1 MRITKKKLRKSL
13 SEKVVKKLEIIG
25 EMCVRSGY
33 RCYLVGGTVRDMI
46 LKVPQIDIDIVTEG
60 DITSL
65 VSNIAKRWKLKK
77 TIRSQF
83 STVKISFVH
92 NILLDIAQARK
103 ETYPYPA
110 SLPVVQKGNIVD
122 DLKRRDFTINTLLMG
137 ISKKNFGII
146 YDYLGGIEDI
156 EKKTIRV
163 LHKNSFIDDPTRI
176 FRAFRFKERFSF
188 RFERKTKKLINNA
201 VRCGLI
207 KKLSPQRIRKEF
219 FLLLEERNWDKI
231 ILNLSKEGVFKEL
244 GIRNNISRATI
255 NSFRNIISNFNTTK
269 RNWKLSKLLIITEN
283 AKPEEIKTF
292 SQRVGLKKKE
302 SNLLLELTKKKTSLT
317 LSKKEISTKQIYL
330 LLETIPLDGLVY
342 LLSKVKPRSKKRIMM
357 YLNNLKDIKTKING
371 KDLKRLGIKEG
382 PIYKQILKMVFDEKL
397 DGRLKTKKE
406 EIEFVKQI
414 IRRKRV

>member
-1 MRITKKKLRKSL
+1 MNKRITRKTLEKSL
-13 SEKVVKKLEIIG
+13 SEKVVKRLEIIG
-25 EMCVRSGY
+25 EMCAFSEY

-188 RFERKTKKLINNA
+188 RFERKTKKLI
-201 VRCGLI
+201 
-207 KKLSPQRIRKEF
+207 
-219 FLLLEERNWDKI
+219 
-231 ILNLSKEGVFKEL
+231 IL
-244 GIRNNISRATI
+244 
-255 NSFRNIISNFNTTK
+255 
-269 RNWKLSKLLIITEN
+269 
-283 AKPEEIKTF
+283 
-292 SQRVGLKKKE
+292 
-302 SNLLLELTKKKTSLT
+302 
-317 LSKKEISTKQIYL
+317 
-330 LLETIPLDGLVY
+330 
-342 LLSKVKPRSKKRIMM
+342 M
-357 YLNNLKDIKTKING
+357 
-371 KDLKRLGIKEG
+371 
-382 PIYKQILKMVFDEKL
+382 
-397 DGRLKTKKE
+397 
-406 EIEFVKQI
+406 
-414 IRRKRV
+414 